1 MTALRLVQVLAP
13 DFRNLL
19 RISLF
24 GGLPLMEQPSSR
36 LRARSM
42 RYAHR
47 VKSHLSVLS
56 RPTWFGAVQSAFSA
70 TNRSIVLRSFL
81 GLKISDA
88 IQA

>member
-24 GGLPLMEQPSSR
+24 GGLPQMEQPSSR

-56 RPTWFGAVQSAFSA
+56 RPDLVRGGAIRLSRNEPIDRPA
-70 TNRSIVLRSFL
+70 LLL
-81 GLKISDA
+81 GT
-88 IQA
+88 